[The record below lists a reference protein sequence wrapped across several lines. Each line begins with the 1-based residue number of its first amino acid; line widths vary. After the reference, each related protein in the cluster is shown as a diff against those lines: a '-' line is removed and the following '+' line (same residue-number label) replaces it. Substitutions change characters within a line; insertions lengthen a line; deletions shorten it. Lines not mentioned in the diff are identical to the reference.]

1 MKCYICNK
9 NNAKTQ
15 DYRFIDSLGIQ
26 GKILSCEYCFSLND
40 KTIIKI
46 KKNNENPKK
55 YYNRKV
61 KYER

>member
-9 NNAKTQ
+9 NNVKTK
-15 DYRFIDSLGIQ
+15 DYRFIESLGIQ

-46 KKNNENPKK
+46 IKNNENPKK
-55 YYNRKV
+55 YYK
-61 KYER
+61 

>member
-9 NNAKTQ
+9 NNAQTQ
-15 DYRFIDSLGIQ
+15 DYRFIDSLGMQ

-55 YYNRKV
+55 YYNRK
-61 KYER
+61 